1 MIQGF
6 GAPDGGGGGGKPSLQ
21 FSVPCL
27 NVKDPSD
34 QPPSFEYLFYELPLP
49 EFPFKA
55 SFYIANG
62 WCSGQGTHQQ
72 SMKILKPDG
81 TVLVETGLQE
91 VALANA
97 NTPFMAVNYF
107 PDLVFEGEGVYK
119 VEVYLSNSKVLTYPL
134 TVRKAG

>member
-1 MIQGF
+1 M
-6 GAPDGGGGGGKPSLQ
+6 GGGGGAGKPSLQ

-27 NVKDPSD
+27 NVKDPDD

-62 WCSGQGTHQQ
+62 WCSGTGTHQQ

-81 TVLVETGLQE
+81 NTLVETGLQD
-91 VALANA
+91 VTLKDQ

-107 PDLVFEGEGVYK
+107 PDLVFEGPGVYK
-119 VEVYLSNSKVLTYPL
+119 VEVFLGESKVLTYPL